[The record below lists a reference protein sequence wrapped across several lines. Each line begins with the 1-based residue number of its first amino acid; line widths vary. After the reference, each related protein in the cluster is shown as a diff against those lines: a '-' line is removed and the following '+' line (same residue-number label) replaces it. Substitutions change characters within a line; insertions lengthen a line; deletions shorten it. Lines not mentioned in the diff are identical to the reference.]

1 MTDLAFGVKCGL
13 PSVGENFGSA
23 GEAAFATPSLN
34 NVAPSANPVKPM
46 PRSERNMRRGN
57 WPQEKPCLVDSG
69 FMTASSDGEEI
80 VLVQQCSDEAFAGA
94 GFAVLRNC
102 CALLL
107 QERIALG
114 EFRGTGRA
122 GEDLL
127 EGGGDEGGVV
137 RSRRSEALGDGGP
150 TLINTR
156 DATTGDTALHIVTAR
171 RDLQWMTFLLYKG
184 SNVNARNDRGE
195 TPLSLAVGVG
205 FVEGVDMLLSG
216 GARVNDPGA
225 DGETPLIAAV
235 HQRNIQL
242 VRTLIKA
249 GGDPTRA
256 DNSGRTARDYAQLN
270 GKDSAIA
277 GEIEIAAKA
286 AVERKKQTY
295 GPSF

>member
-1 MTDLAFGVKCGL
+1 MSRSPEAEELYRVNTLVLILRNALAALVGLALLASPAAAQFMSPSYKFLEGVRKKD
-13 PSVGENFGSA
+13 
-23 GEAAFATPSLN
+23 GEA
-34 NVAPSANPVKPM
+34 V
-46 PRSERNMRRGN
+46 
-57 WPQEKPCLVDSG
+57 EK
-69 FMTASSDGEEI
+69 
-80 VLVQQCSDEAFAGA
+80 
-94 GFAVLRNC
+94 
-102 CALLL
+102 
-107 QERIALG
+107 
-114 EFRGTGRA
+114 
-122 GEDLL
+122 
-127 EGGGDEGGVV
+127 
-137 RSRRSEALGDGGP
+137 ALGDGGP